1 MKLDRKSGAA
11 LAAAAAVLMMS
22 ATVPVAPAAADY
34 KVKCF
39 GLNSCKGHGQCKSL
53 GNSCAGQNS
62 CKGKGVL
69 MMGKATCLSK
79 HGSLTQG

>member
-22 ATVPVAPAAADY
+22 ATVPVAPAVADY

-62 CKGKGVL
+62 CKGKGFL

>member
-22 ATVPVAPAAADY
+22 ATVPVAPAAADS

-53 GNSCAGQNS
+53 GNSCAGQYS
-62 CKGKGVL
+62 CKGKGFL